1 MEYKICCLSENSN
14 LTGTLAFLFFNLAT
28 LHLNQDQ
35 KIVRKPYIGSR
46 GIDFKI
52 KEPASAKSYGRN
64 YQNCSR
70 SSRKVSGLSEIEEGV
85 NGWLCWRQRQKLDH
99 MSK

>member
-1 MEYKICCLSENSN
+1 MN
-14 LTGTLAFLFFNLAT
+14 
-28 LHLNQDQ
+28 LNQDQ
-35 KIVRKPYIGSR
+35 KIVRKPYIGPR

-85 NGWLCWRQRQKLDH
+85 NSWLCWRQRQKLDH
-99 MSK
+99 KVAKSCPTLLIPWFVGLWVW